1 MVVTKPPGT
10 DGFFSDLGYAPAA
23 FLKGDTG
30 LVAQQVRRKRNTLPP
45 KKRKRVQI
53 TDDQIRYT
61 NVEGLK
67 RFLSDRG
74 KIRSR
79 RMTGLSRRQQA
90 LAAREIKRAREMGLL
105 PFVMPKLERARGG
118 GRPDRRGEDRDD
130 QTMASVEAQ
139 EAGATEVLTA
149 VADMQDEVAV
159 ETAADD
165 S

>member
-1 MVVTKPPGT
+1 M
-10 DGFFSDLGYAPAA
+10 
-23 FLKGDTG
+23 
-30 LVAQQVRRKRNTLPP
+30 AQQVRRKRNTLPP

-118 GRPDRRGEDRDD
+118 GGGGGRSDRRGDDREE
-130 QTMASVEAQ
+130 QTMASAEAQ

-159 ETAADD
+159 ETAADE

>member
-1 MVVTKPPGT
+1 M
-10 DGFFSDLGYAPAA
+10 
-23 FLKGDTG
+23 
-30 LVAQQVRRKRNTLPP
+30 AQQARRKRNTAPP

-53 TDDQIRYT
+53 SDDQIRYT

-118 GRPDRRGEDRDD
+118 GRSRDREDRED
-130 QTMASVEAQ
+130 QTMASIEQQEVAATEDLVAVAEAQ
-139 EAGATEVLTA
+139 DETAVELAA
-149 VADMQDEVAV
+149 VADE
-159 ETAADD
+159 

>member
-1 MVVTKPPGT
+1 M
-10 DGFFSDLGYAPAA
+10 
-23 FLKGDTG
+23 
-30 LVAQQVRRKRNTLPP
+30 AQQARRKRNALPP

-53 TDDQIRYT
+53 PDDQIRYT

-118 GRPDRRGEDRDD
+118 GRPRNDDREE
-130 QTMASVEAQ
+130 QTMAAAEAQ
-139 EAGATEVLTA
+139 EIAATEDLTA
-149 VADMQDEVAV
+149 IAEAQDETAV
-159 ETAADD
+159 ELAAVGDEA
-165 S
+165 

>member
-1 MVVTKPPGT
+1 
-10 DGFFSDLGYAPAA
+10 
-23 FLKGDTG
+23 
-30 LVAQQVRRKRNTLPP
+30 VAQQARRKRNTLPP

-53 TDDQIRYT
+53 PDDQIRYT

-118 GRPDRRGEDRDD
+118 RPRNDDREE
-130 QTMASVEAQ
+130 QTMAASEAQ
-139 EAGATEVLTA
+139 ELAAAADLA
-149 VADMQDEVAV
+149 VVEELQD
-159 ETAADD
+159 ETAAELAAVGDEA
-165 S
+165 

>member
-1 MVVTKPPGT
+1 M
-10 DGFFSDLGYAPAA
+10 
-23 FLKGDTG
+23 
-30 LVAQQVRRKRNTLPP
+30 AQQQTRRKRTALPL

-79 RMTGLSRRQQA
+79 RMTGLSRRQQT

-105 PFVMPKLERARGG
+105 PFVMPKMERARGG
-118 GRPDRRGEDRDD
+118 RSDRGGRGEDRDE
-130 QTMASVEAQ
+130 QTMASAEASQ
-139 EAGATEVLTA
+139 ATEAPRYEEVVEVVEIDEIPAAVLE
-149 VADMQDEVAV
+149 DEV
-159 ETAADD
+159 
-165 S
+165 

>member
-1 MVVTKPPGT
+1 
-10 DGFFSDLGYAPAA
+10 
-23 FLKGDTG
+23 
-30 LVAQQVRRKRNTLPP
+30 VAQQVRRKRNTLPP

-118 GRPDRRGEDRDD
+118 GGGRPDRRGDDREE

-139 EAGATEVLTA
+139 EAGATQVLTA

-159 ETAADD
+159 ETATDE

>member
-1 MVVTKPPGT
+1 M
-10 DGFFSDLGYAPAA
+10 
-23 FLKGDTG
+23 
-30 LVAQQVRRKRNTLPP
+30 AQQVRRKRNALPP

-53 TDDQIRYT
+53 SDDQIRYT

-118 GRPDRRGEDRDD
+118 GRPRNDDRDD
-130 QTMASVEAQ
+130 QTMASAEAQ
-139 EAGATEVLTA
+139 ANAAAEQTADVAVVEETVVETVA
-149 VADMQDEVAV
+149 VADEA
-159 ETAADD
+159 
-165 S
+165 

>member
-1 MVVTKPPGT
+1 MP
-10 DGFFSDLGYAPAA
+10 L
-23 FLKGDTG
+23 
-30 LVAQQVRRKRNTLPP
+30 

-61 NVEGLK
+61 NIEGLK

-118 GRPDRRGEDRDD
+118 GRSDRGREDRDE
-130 QTMASVEAQ
+130 QTMASAEATQTQERPYAAAHVEA
-139 EAGATEVLTA
+139 T
-149 VADMQDEVAV
+149 VADTSEAIDSDVVDDALAA
-159 ETAADD
+159 ETE
-165 S
+165 

>member
-1 MVVTKPPGT
+1 M
-10 DGFFSDLGYAPAA
+10 
-23 FLKGDTG
+23 
-30 LVAQQVRRKRNTLPP
+30 AQQARRKRNALPP

-53 TDDQIRYT
+53 SDDQIRYT
-61 NVEGLK
+61 NVDSLK

-118 GRPDRRGEDRDD
+118 GRSRDREDRED
-130 QTMASVEAQ
+130 QTMASVEQLEVA
-139 EAGATEVLTA
+139 ATEDLTA
-149 VADMQDEVAV
+149 VAEAQDETAV
-159 ETAADD
+159 ELAAVADE

>member
-1 MVVTKPPGT
+1 M
-10 DGFFSDLGYAPAA
+10 
-23 FLKGDTG
+23 
-30 LVAQQVRRKRNTLPP
+30 AQQARRKRTTAPP

-53 TDDQIRYT
+53 SDDQIRYT

-118 GRPDRRGEDRDD
+118 GRPDRRRDEGEE
-130 QTMASVEAQ
+130 QTMASAEATQAEEAVVGEETAVQAVEAP
-139 EAGATEVLTA
+139 ADDAVA
-149 VADMQDEVAV
+149 VADEA
-159 ETAADD
+159 
-165 S
+165 

>member
-1 MVVTKPPGT
+1 M
-10 DGFFSDLGYAPAA
+10 
-23 FLKGDTG
+23 
-30 LVAQQVRRKRNTLPP
+30 AQQARRKRNTLPP

-53 TDDQIRYT
+53 PDDQIRYT

-118 GRPDRRGEDRDD
+118 GRPRNDDREE
-130 QTMASVEAQ
+130 QTMAASEAQ
-139 EAGATEVLTA
+139 ELAATEDLTA
-149 VADMQDEVAV
+149 VAEMQDETATELAAV
-159 ETAADD
+159 GDE

>member
-1 MVVTKPPGT
+1 M
-10 DGFFSDLGYAPAA
+10 A
-23 FLKGDTG
+23 
-30 LVAQQVRRKRNTLPP
+30 LPL

-61 NVEGLK
+61 NIEGLK

-118 GRPDRRGEDRDD
+118 GRSDRGREDRDE
-130 QTMASVEAQ
+130 QTMASAEATQTQERPYAAAHVEA
-139 EAGATEVLTA
+139 T
-149 VADMQDEVAV
+149 VADTSEAIDSDVVDDAIAA
-159 ETAADD
+159 ETE
-165 S
+165 

>member
-1 MVVTKPPGT
+1 M
-10 DGFFSDLGYAPAA
+10 
-23 FLKGDTG
+23 
-30 LVAQQVRRKRNTLPP
+30 AQQQTRRKRTALPL

-79 RMTGLSRRQQA
+79 RMTGLSRRQQM

-105 PFVMPKLERARGG
+105 PFVMP
-118 GRPDRRGEDRDD
+118 
-130 QTMASVEAQ
+130 
-139 EAGATEVLTA
+139 
-149 VADMQDEVAV
+149 
-159 ETAADD
+159 
-165 S
+165 